1 MYCLTPR
8 DGLDILLPKLA
19 RCISRL
25 AAFAQ
30 QYKDLPTLGTKDQFA
45 MLSKISM
52 ILLWTVHSALSHV
65 VTISCRN
72 TPLTV

>member
-45 MLSKISM
+45 
-52 ILLWTVHSALSHV
+52 LLARFDLF
-65 VTISCRN
+65 
-72 TPLTV
+72 

>member
-1 MYCLTPR
+1 MYFLTPR

-25 AAFAQ
+25 AAFAH

-45 MLSKISM
+45 MIYDNMHEFIMNRSF
-52 ILLWTVHSALSHV
+52 WSHV
-65 VTISCRN
+65 VLICCRKI
-72 TPLTV
+72 LLIG

>member
-25 AAFAQ
+25 AAFAH

-45 MLSKISM
+45 RARCFEKDNFV
-52 ILLWTVHSALSHV
+52 WTLHFDLF
-65 VTISCRN
+65 
-72 TPLTV
+72 

>member
-25 AAFAQ
+25 AAFAH
-30 QYKDLPTLGTKDQFA
+30 QYKGLPTLGTKDQFA
-45 MLSKISM
+45 
-52 ILLWTVHSALSHV
+52 LLAWTL
-65 VTISCRN
+65 CFE
-72 TPLTV
+72 